1 MQVVLHAGAHMTD
14 EDRLSA
20 CLIKNRDL
28 LSEYGTEVPN
38 PGSYRKAVRVLLRTA
53 AKEGITEDAR
63 DVILQNAKLA
73 HEPERLI
80 LSGPSFF
87 GTPKM
92 AAGGGELYSSAE
104 ARMGFFGKIFST
116 DQLELFIAIRNPATF
131 LPATFEATGFD
142 SMAEYLRG
150 GDPASIRWSHLIERL
165 STAFPNIPLTVWCNE
180 DTPLIWAQIMREMAG
195 LDPTVA
201 LDGEFALLDEIM
213 TAPGLQRFT
222 SYVGSHPSMTEIQ
235 KRRVIAAFLDKFADE
250 DAIEEELDVPGWTE
264 ELIEHL
270 TELYDEDVYA
280 IQRMPGVNLI
290 TP

>member
-28 LSEYGTEVPN
+28 LSSYGTEIPN
-38 PGSYRKAVRVLLRTA
+38 PGTYRKAVRILLRSAT
-53 AKEGITEDAR
+53 KEGITEDAR
-63 DVILQNAKLA
+63 DVVLEKAKLSQA
-73 HEPERLI
+73 PERLI

-104 ARMGFFGKIFST
+104 ARIGYFHQMFPN
-116 DQLELFIAIRNPATF
+116 DQLELFMAIRNPATF
-131 LPATFEATGFD
+131 LPAIFDATGFT
-142 SMAEYLRG
+142 SMTEYLRG
-150 GDPASIRWSHLIERL
+150 ADPASIQWSHLIGRL
-165 STAFPNIPLTVWCNE
+165 NAAFPDIPLTVWCNE

-201 LDGEFALLDEIM
+201 LEGEFSLLAEIM
-213 TAPGLQRFT
+213 TAPGLQRFK
-222 SYVGSHPSMTEIQ
+222 SYIASHPSMTETQ

-264 ELIEHL
+264 ELIDQL
-270 TELYDEDVYA
+270 TELYDEDVFA
-280 IQRMPGVNLI
+280 IERMPGVNII

>member
-28 LSEYGTEVPN
+28 LSSYGTEIPN
-38 PGSYRKAVRVLLRTA
+38 PGTYRKAVRILLRSAT
-53 AKEGITEDAR
+53 KEGITDDAR
-63 DVILQNAKLA
+63 DVVLEKAKLSHA
-73 HEPERLI
+73 PERLI

-104 ARMGFFGKIFST
+104 ARIGYFHQMFPD
-116 DQLELFIAIRNPATF
+116 DQLEFFMAIRNPATF
-131 LPATFEATGFD
+131 LPAIFEATGLT
-142 SMAEYLRG
+142 SMTEYLSG
-150 GDPASIRWSHLIERL
+150 AEPTSIQWSHLIGRL
-165 STAFPNIPLTVWCNE
+165 NAAFPDIPLTVWCNE

-201 LDGEFALLDEIM
+201 LEGEFSLLEEIM
-213 TAPGLQRFT
+213 TAPGLQRFK
-222 SYVGSHPSMTEIQ
+222 SYIASHPSMTETQ

-264 ELIEHL
+264 ELIDQL
-270 TELYDEDVYA
+270 TELYDEDVFA
-280 IQRMPGVNLI
+280 IERMPGVNLI

>member
-1 MQVVLHAGAHMTD
+1 MTD

-28 LSEYGTEVPN
+28 LSGYGTEIPN
-38 PGSYRKAVRVLLRTA
+38 PGTYRKSVRILLRTA
-53 AKEGITEDAR
+53 AREGITEGAR
-63 DVILQNAKLA
+63 DVVMQNANLSF
-73 HEPERLI
+73 EPERLI

-92 AAGGGELYSSAE
+92 AASGAELYSSAE
-104 ARMGFFGKIFST
+104 ARIGFFLQMFPN
-116 DQLELFIAIRNPATF
+116 DRLELFIAIRNPATF
-131 LPATFEATGFD
+131 LPAVLGATGLT
-142 SMAEYLRG
+142 SMTEYLRG
-150 GDPASIRWSHLIERL
+150 GDPTSIRWSHLIERL
-165 STAFPNIPLTVWCNE
+165 NAAFPDIPLTVWCNE

-201 LDGEFALLDEIM
+201 LEGEFALLEEIM
-213 TAPGLQRFT
+213 TEPGLQRFN
-222 SYVGSHPSMTEIQ
+222 SYVGSHPGMTEIQ

-250 DAIEEELDVPGWTE
+250 EAIEEELDVPGWTE
-264 ELIEHL
+264 EMIDHM

-280 IQRMPGVNLI
+280 IERMSGVNLI